1 MVPVMRRKIALLA
14 VLGGLTAGLGCQH
27 IGGKSDCG
35 YHPSDYAIGSPTP
48 PYPTYPVST
57 IVKEKSGMPDKTP
70 MKDIGKSR
78 LGGE

>member
-1 MVPVMRRKIALLA
+1 MRRKIALLA

-48 PYPTYPVST
+48 PYPTYPVVST
-57 IVKEKSGMPDKTP
+57 KEKVVVPEKSPVKEV
-70 MKDIGKSR
+70 GKSR
-78 LGGE
+78 IGGE

>member
-35 YHPSDYAIGSPTP
+35 FHPSDYQIGPPTP
-48 PYPTYPVST
+48 PYPTYPV
-57 IVKEKSGMPDKTP
+57 IVLPKEKVGGSDMLPRKEVGR
-70 MKDIGKSR
+70 SR
-78 LGGE
+78 VGGE